1 MLSRMRFVFVVALT
15 IAALLVGTAQ
25 VNAALA
31 LVASWALNESSGAT
45 TALDGTGSHN
55 GSVGSSVTTGVA
67 GGMFGGTCYNF
78 AGGSFPAD
86 AVTVAEA
93 DEGLTGMTSM
103 TMSVWVKETNMSG
116 GDQLIMGVWTG
127 SGSNPYSYGL
137 LVASST
143 YLDSHVYPGGTNVEC
158 LVNGAFFERGE
169 PMEPADRHVAIR
181 GSGNPLF
188 EWSFNRHHDIQSHL
202 CNHRHHK

>member
-158 LVNGAFFERGE
+158 LVNGAFSNG
-169 PMEPADRHVAIR
+169 ASQWNLLTATWQSGVAETLYLN
-181 GSGNPLF
+181 GF
-188 EWSFNRHHDIQSHL
+188 
-202 CNHRHHK
+202 